1 MGRIRKKSQGG
12 RSAAKR
18 SAATVNASASIFVAG
33 PIDFAVR
40 YAEACGLAVQGRSD
54 EARRT
59 YLELDSGLA
68 LAAGEVRLRALV
80 RNDLAALAALEGRV
94 DEALAGWRAALEIDP
109 DCLMAR
115 LNRDLIEAE
124 LSFGQMNGDLGEL
137 KLAPAPAPVPSP
149 LVGEVATLPSP
160 LVGEGAIVPSPLVGE
175 GAIVP
180 SPLVG
185 EGGPQGRMGGGVGP
199 VGPATTP
206 APPPWPSPI
215 EGEGNKS
222 AGRQSGIRVAVSVSS
237 STGLR
242 LVAGIITPPSSR
254 RFWLGPGMK

>member
-115 LNRDLIEAE
+115 LNRDLIEAA
-124 LSFGQMNGDLGEL
+124 LSFGQMGGDVGEL
-137 KLAPAPAPVPSP
+137 KLGRHRC
-149 LVGEVATLPSP
+149 LRRWWGKVARRA
-160 LVGEGAIVPSPLVGE
+160 GWGAEAAWQRRTSSRAELWL
-175 GAIVP
+175 AH
-180 SPLVG
+180 
-185 EGGPQGRMGGGVGP
+185 
-199 VGPATTP
+199 
-206 APPPWPSPI
+206 PPWPPLHKGGKFACGWGWFWS
-215 EGEGNKS
+215 
-222 AGRQSGIRVAVSVSS
+222 RCSG
-237 STGLR
+237 
-242 LVAGIITPPSSR
+242 
-254 RFWLGPGMK
+254 